1 VFANNFCVVVLT
13 NVRGPDNWMPL
24 EGRRVEATLG
34 FLPLQPGIP
43 EGVVCYSY
51 ANQVSLTI
59 TAKPWA
65 VPDADLFL
73 SLSIFITRGNCQ

>member
-1 VFANNFCVVVLT
+1 MVLT
-13 NVRGPDNWMPL
+13 NVRGPNKWMHL
-24 EGRRVEATLG
+24 EGRRVEVTLG